1 MNLVP
6 DISYQA
12 EAVEQLV
19 RGFKELIVAGQPDAT
34 MVFKAPTGSGKTVMM
49 AMMLEQLREECLE
62 DEFVF
67 IWASMGDLAHQSYEK
82 LSRDY
87 LPDSEYNFMELSDM
101 QAEALPAN
109 TVLFCNWEKMFQIK
123 KTKEENDE
131 GDEIEV
137 ERFANV
143 YVRYGEDGRNLQN
156 ILELTREEGKKIVL
170 IVDEAHRTYLGENSQ
185 KLVQNVIKPNLVVE
199 VSATPLLKLGL
210 DRQNDNSGRWVEV
223 KFEDVVES
231 GLIKSNTLINSD
243 IVGVVNKNSTDEV
256 VLASAL
262 KQRERLAEKYKEQ
275 GADINPL
282 ILVQLPTESADKM
295 SDADKS
301 TREAVEDFMEKNGIT
316 YDNGKLAIW
325 VSGEHIPEDVK
336 ESAVANDSPIEVL
349 IFKQAIATGWDC
361 PRAAI
366 LVMLRDI
373 KSVTFE
379 IQTVGRILRMPEL
392 HHYTDSALNS
402 AYVYT
407 NINQIALHDDAD
419 TKVFFKPRFSTRAD
433 WFSDDFSWPSVYR
446 NRPVGQRHRLNY
458 KFRPLLFS
466 ELNKRFEIKKDDDK
480 KVRMEKLDE
489 LLEVY
494 PEELTIDV
502 LADVELD
509 NLDVVD
515 QEYLDRSRHVQIT
528 ADKPFIQRFFG
539 LFLKSASSP
548 YAPYDSSDVLK
559 RALYK
564 WFSDNGFDDE
574 YEVQRIISCSKR
586 NQEVLKSCIDVAK
599 REFAKTMTKEM
610 ELAFTDFTMPETQEF
625 GENYRPY
632 PMSKHAL
639 QPYYRFTDE
648 KVWKP
653 EELFEVTLD
662 KSPNV
667 EWWYKNGVKEP
678 KYFGVPYLKTN
689 KNGIEDE
696 FVFYPDYIVKFTD
709 GTYGIFDTKRG
720 DTLNPLKER
729 GEAVDEKA
737 NGLQWFMRDYDSIA
751 EQYCDPEYRFRITD
765 GHGLW
770 GGLIN
775 VTQDG
780 SIMLQADAIT
790 QEMAR
795 ARMKGEDVQL
805 PEVGY
810 DMNEW
815 NRLII

>member
-12 EAVEQLV
+12 EAVDKLV
-19 RGFKELIVAGQPDAT
+19 RGFKELIVAGKPDAT

-49 AMMLEQLREECLE
+49 AMMLEQLREEHLE

-87 LPDSEYNFMELSDM
+87 LPDSEYNFIELSDI
-101 QAEALPAN
+101 QDEAIPTN

-123 KTKEENDE
+123 KTTEEDDDGN
-131 GDEIEV
+131 EIAV
-137 ERFANV
+137 ERFANI

-156 ILELTREEGKKIVL
+156 ILELTRMEGKKIVL

-185 KLVQNVIKPNLVVE
+185 KLVRNVIKPNLIIE
-199 VSATPLLKLGL
+199 ASATPLLKLGL
-210 DRQNDNSGRWVEV
+210 DRQDDNSGRWVEV
-223 KFEDVVES
+223 DFQDVIDS
-231 GLIKSNTLINSD
+231 GLIKSNTLINSNID
-243 IVGVVNKNSTDEV
+243 ETVDEKPTDEV
-256 VLASAL
+256 VLAAAL
-262 KQRERLAEKYKEQ
+262 KQCERLAKKYKER
-275 GADINPL
+275 GVDINPL
-282 ILVQLPTESADKM
+282 VLIQLPTESTETMTDI
-295 SDADKS
+295 DKS
-301 TREAVEDFMEKNGIT
+301 TRAIVEEFMEKQGIT
-316 YDNGKLAIW
+316 YDNQKLAIW

-336 ESAVANDSPIEVL
+336 ESSVANDSPIEVL

-373 KSVTFE
+373 KSITFE

-392 HHYTDSALNS
+392 HHYDDAALNS

-407 NINQIALHDDAD
+407 NINELALNKDAD
-419 TKVFFKPRFSTRAD
+419 TQVFFKTRYSERAE
-433 WFSDDFSWPSVYR
+433 WFSDDISWPSVYR

-458 KFRPLLFS
+458 MFRPLLLA
-466 ELNKRFEIKKDDDK
+466 ELDKRFDLKKDDSK
-480 KVRMEKLDE
+480 TVRYEKLDK

-494 PEELTIDV
+494 PEELTIDMMV
-502 LADVELD
+502 DVKLD

-515 QEYLDRSRHVQIT
+515 QEYLDRSRHIQIK

-574 YEVQRIISCSKR
+574 YEVQRIVACSKE
-586 NQEVLKSCIDVAK
+586 NQEILKSCIDIAK
-599 REFAKTMTKEM
+599 KEFAKTMTKEM
-610 ELAFTDFTMPETQEF
+610 ELEFTDFTIPEIQEF

-639 QPYYRFTDE
+639 QPYYRFKDE

-653 EELFEVTLD
+653 EEIFEKAIND
-662 KSPNV
+662 SPRV
-667 EWWYKNGVKEP
+667 EWWYRNGVKEP
-678 KYFGVPYLKTN
+678 KYFGVPYVKNN

-696 FVFYPDYIVKFTD
+696 FVFYPDYIVKFAD

-720 DTLNPLKER
+720 DTLDPLKDM
-729 GEAVDEKA
+729 GEGVDEKA
-737 NGLQWFMRDYDSIA
+737 NGLQWFIREYDAIA
-751 EQYCDPEYRFRITD
+751 EQYRSPEHRFKITD
-765 GHGLW
+765 GRGLW
-770 GGLIN
+770 GGIVN
-775 VTQDG
+775 ITQSGD
-780 SIMLQADAIT
+780 IMLQSDAIT
-790 QEMAR
+790 QEMAEKR
-795 ARMKGEDVQL
+795 LAGEDIEL

-810 DMNEW
+810 DAGEW
-815 NRLII
+815 KRLII